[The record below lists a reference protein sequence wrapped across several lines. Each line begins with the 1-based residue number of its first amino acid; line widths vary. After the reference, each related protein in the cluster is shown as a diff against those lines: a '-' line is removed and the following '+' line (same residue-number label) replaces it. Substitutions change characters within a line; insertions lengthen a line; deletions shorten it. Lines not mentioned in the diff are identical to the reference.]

1 MPIEG
6 TTLSDARKALMITL
20 AAMRLVFAIPALVIL
35 LIEGFALARSRPL
48 RDFLAQTFQI
58 GIEAVAG
65 VAAEA
70 LGGLVYQYRTTNERH
85 PRSPRVK
92 RPPPPFWADPKTRAY
107 ILALT
112 GGLVLAALLG
122 VACLLMGLLVP
133 SNSRTDALFGVLMNS
148 FSAYLG
154 GFGGLSLSV
163 VAPQRSPSFFIVG

>member
-70 LGGLVYQYRTTNERH
+70 LGGLVYQYRTTNDRH
-85 PRSPRVK
+85 PRSPRAK
-92 RPPPPFWADPKTRAY
+92 RPPPPSCADPHPRAS
-107 ILALT
+107 ILPSPPAT
-112 GGLVLAALLG
+112 VLPLPL
-122 VACLLMGLLVP
+122 P
-133 SNSRTDALFGVLMNS
+133 SPL
-148 FSAYLG
+148 
-154 GFGGLSLSV
+154 
-163 VAPQRSPSFFIVG
+163 P